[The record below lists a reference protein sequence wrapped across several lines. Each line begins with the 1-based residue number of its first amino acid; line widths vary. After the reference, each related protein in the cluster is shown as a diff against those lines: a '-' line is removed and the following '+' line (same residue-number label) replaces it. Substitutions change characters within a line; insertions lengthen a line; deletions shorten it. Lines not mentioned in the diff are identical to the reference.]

1 MFRRA
6 KLFHLHPTP
15 MLTMNTMKRILTL
28 AGLAALALTGSAQT
42 NPPVAAAPLAPPPA
56 QTNAVA
62 PSTEVKPLSGV
73 LLFREAGATNA
84 PSTNSVPTGEI
95 VPLIVIDDVPLLD
108 AVKNLTRQASLNFQF
123 DPRVNTMSNQP
134 NITIRF
140 ENVTAE
146 DALAAVLDN
155 NGLTIQRDPMRNIA
169 RITLKEAK
177 TEEPVFMRVFQPN
190 YCNASNMVDLL
201 KPMISPRSRVM
212 ADPRTGQLIAV
223 ATTLEH
229 ELISNLLT
237 KLDSPV
243 RQILIETRF
252 VETAKNPTSLKG
264 VDWSGTLAAQHVSFG
279 NGNTL
284 ASTLT
289 TTPGAAVT
297 TAGSSTP
304 GGRILPGITTQNSHD
319 STTTSETS
327 LPANPASS
335 PGLSLDTARGF
346 FPATAFL
353 NADGAKAVLS
363 FLNTDNDTEILSTPR
378 TIALDGTPATMSVVR
393 NYPIFEQ
400 EQGAISGGQQQAS
413 TAKPKYDEKVGDT
426 LLSEVGVK
434 LKVTPRIVG
443 GTNVFLDLNPEL
455 SAQEGVFRL
464 TLNDKV
470 NEAPY
475 FVRRSLRTSASVPSG
490 HTLVLGG
497 LVQDE
502 LSKSYTKVPVLG
514 DLPGLGALFKSS
526 SKKRTKTNLLIF
538 VTPTIVQDEHY
549 RATQTDFFNNQFKDK
564 PEMEDWEKKNFNRAK
579 PDDWTKPKTTA
590 AAAKTDE
597 TK

>member
-1 MFRRA
+1 
-6 KLFHLHPTP
+6 
-15 MLTMNTMKRILTL
+15 MNTMKKILTL
-28 AGLAALALTGSAQT
+28 AGLAAFALAVCAQT
-42 NPPVAAAPLAPPPA
+42 NPPAAAPPPDAPPA
-56 QTNAVA
+56 QTNAV
-62 PSTEVKPLSGV
+62 PPPEEVKPISGV
-73 LLFREAGATNA
+73 KPFPEPGATNA
-84 PSTNSVPTGEI
+84 PATNSVATGEI

-108 AVKNLTRQASLNFQF
+108 AVKNLARQASLNFQF

-134 NITIRF
+134 NVTIRF
-140 ENVTAE
+140 ESVTAE
-146 DALAAVLDN
+146 DALTAVLDN
-155 NGLTIQRDPMRNIA
+155 YGLIIQRDPQRNIA
-169 RITLKEAK
+169 RITLKDAK
-177 TEEPVFMRVFQPN
+177 AEEPIFVRVFQPN

-201 KPMISPRSRVM
+201 KPMISPRSRIM
-212 ADPRTGQLIAV
+212 ADRRTGQLIAV
-223 ATTLEH
+223 ATTQEH
-229 ELISNLLT
+229 DLIAGLLI

-252 VETAKNPTSLKG
+252 VETSKNPTSIKG
-264 VDWSGTLAAQHVSFG
+264 VDWSGTLSAQHVTFG

-284 ASTLT
+284 ANTTT
-289 TTPGAAVT
+289 TTPGLPVT
-297 TAGSSTP
+297 VPGVTTP
-304 GGRILPGITTQNSHD
+304 GGRTLLPTTTQAAND
-319 STTTSETS
+319 SSTVSQTALSG
-327 LPANPASS
+327 NPTAS
-335 PGLSLDTARGF
+335 PGLSLDTARGL

-400 EQGAISGGQQQAS
+400 EQGSVSGGVQQAS
-413 TAKPKYDEKVGDT
+413 TARPKYDEKVGDT

-455 SAQEGVFRL
+455 SAQEGVFSL

-470 NEAPY
+470 NQAPY

-490 HTLVLGG
+490 YTLVLGG

-502 LSKSYTKVPVLG
+502 LAKAYTKVPVLG
-514 DLPGLGALFKSS
+514 DLPGLGSLFKSS

-538 VTPTIVQDEHY
+538 VTPTIVQDTHY
-549 RATQTDFFNNQFKDK
+549 QPTQTDFFNNRFKDK
-564 PEMEDWEKKNFNRAK
+564 PEMEDWEKKSFNRAR
-579 PDDWTKPKTTA
+579 PDDWTKPNTTA
-590 AAAKTDE
+590 ANQTDG